1 MAIPAKKIIALSIT
15 SFCVLVIFLI
25 PRTSIGQLPIGD
37 ELSIG
42 EFSVFENIYILQSE
56 SQLKETDTFTI
67 PNPNSIWKL
76 RVLVGNINDT
86 TNLDHNDG
94 DSDDDDSNDDKDD
107 DDNKEKKKKTKNEKI
122 ASFKLKLNGRKVF
135 KSNQFNQEE
144 EVIEIPVTLLTTNTI
159 TVKIKGQPGSLAGLM
174 IIGKDNN
181 PPLLTIQEP
190 LDNDLLA
197 NALPTI
203 SGEYS
208 DDISGINSDS
218 FKILL
223 DNVDITTKTFVGI
236 DSFQFTPRMPISDGV
251 HTLSVGLE
259 DNSRN
264 QVQESISF
272 KIDATAPLVDI
283 IEPANLSVFNTTHLR
298 VKLSIDDQNI
308 DENSNV
314 TINGIPATLAGTTW
328 EAEVPISE
336 GTNNLVATAIDLANN
351 TAANSISVRRD
362 TAPPLIA
369 IESPRSGDQLV
380 SDKVSIAGTVNDII
394 PGSSINDDDVT
405 VTINGE
411 PAAVKNRTFF
421 LPNVLLVPGI
431 NTITARAVDR
441 AGNSSSTFV
450 QVTHEPDL
458 RGVRLIIVNGNAQ
471 QAEINSLL
479 PLPLSVKIQRKDGT
493 PEVGRP
499 VKFEVSRGDGVL
511 GDPSENLRNITVL
524 TDNSGTAQMEFTLGS
539 RTGEGFHRV
548 RVTTPGSL
556 TFAEFCATAKVRE
569 PINIAVVMPPA
580 NQSTINQALTH
591 PISVIVADNGS
602 NPVEGVPVTFKVD
615 LGGGNFNGQE
625 SIVIT
630 TNSDGIA
637 EAEWTLGPAVGVS
650 NNEASANFVNNA
662 GLPAVFI
669 VSGVSPGPIE
679 ETLVSGIVQDST
691 SKPIV
696 GAKAVIRGTNLEA
709 WTGSDGKFTITGVQ
723 PGGHHVGILGS
734 TANDPVNNIFY
745 PDIEYAIEAIS
756 GVDNKLD
763 QIVVLP
769 FLDQNN
775 AKLAGGNQDVILG
788 MANVS
793 GFSIKVHANSTFVR
807 DPNTGSLIQQP
818 IMLSSSQVKYDK
830 VPMVPPHGSTPLVVG
845 TIQPAGVMFDP
856 PAEVCYP
863 NTSGLAPGD
872 VADIFA
878 FHHDIGQFVSVGPG
892 TVSEDGSVVCSDPGF
907 GIVQSGWH
915 CTIRNQTPTA
925 NCANDC
931 SVDVSWGVKSPGDR
945 KGFKAPVVMCWH
957 IDKKFD
963 PELPPPEQEKAF
975 VLVRF
980 TPGGGANDSTPVWS
994 VDNPGIVEID
1004 GTPSNGNSVTIK
1016 SKSAGTTTL
1025 RSPIYRIP
1033 LPDPQED
1040 KTCQVLIE
1048 VKVAKVAFDINK
1060 LKIQNIILEEDENKD
1075 KSKCAMELYSVSAP
1089 PKKIDLSSFLTN
1101 DSIKDEI
1108 IFTVNNQQKG
1118 VGASELFITQGG
1130 VAAKGMIPF
1139 FIEAV
1144 HKDFINVLV
1153 DGKPICSDEM
1163 ILVAVPQS
1171 TKDEFDK
1178 WYSENA
1184 DLSWTKDLPAV
1195 YSKLGGEV
1203 GMFNDPEPPPE
1214 EGRCDLWGGFTQLD
1228 PEKNF
1233 IHPGASFDYRSNIV
1247 GDCYGHQATYNRFG
1261 ILIKNG
1267 LGAGSADKFNPFR
1280 CPLGHLE
1287 EDFIP
1292 YVLAAQLD
1300 GNPVKPT
1307 FFPDNL
1313 NRRLLHQGDYLNKY
1327 LEVRPFNPNGEILEP
1342 EDCGTGVSN

>member
-1 MAIPAKKIIALSIT
+1 
-15 SFCVLVIFLI
+15 
-25 PRTSIGQLPIGD
+25 
-37 ELSIG
+37 
-42 EFSVFENIYILQSE
+42 
-56 SQLKETDTFTI
+56 
-67 PNPNSIWKL
+67 
-76 RVLVGNINDT
+76 
-86 TNLDHNDG
+86 
-94 DSDDDDSNDDKDD
+94 
-107 DDNKEKKKKTKNEKI
+107 
-122 ASFKLKLNGRKVF
+122 
-135 KSNQFNQEE
+135 
-144 EVIEIPVTLLTTNTI
+144 
-159 TVKIKGQPGSLAGLM
+159 M

-1060 LKIQNIILEEDENKD
+1060 LKIQNLFVVEGNDKRKCGLEIFDTFGPD
-1075 KSKCAMELYSVSAP
+1075 YFF
-1089 PKKIDLSSFLTN
+1089 DLKYFLTN
-1101 DSIKDEI
+1101 DSERNNVIWFAGARRLDNSLLKISPKDIMAQANLATGILNVMKVFGIDAFHEQ
-1108 IFTVNNQQKG
+1108 FTEEVLEGNSNCLD
-1118 VGASELFITQGG
+1118 SMEL
-1130 VAAKGMIPF
+1130 VVIPKLVEDRF
-1139 FIEAV
+1139 NTWYERE
-1144 HKDFINVLV
+1144 KDDMDWIDELP
-1153 DGKPICSDEM
+1153 PI
-1163 ILVAVPQS
+1163 
-1171 TKDEFDK
+1171 
-1178 WYSENA
+1178 
-1184 DLSWTKDLPAV
+1184 
-1195 YSKLGGEV
+1195 YSKLKDV
-1203 GMFNDPEPPPE
+1203 KFDPEPAPE
-1214 EGRCDLWGGFTQLD
+1214 EGRCNKWTEELRDISIS
-1228 PEKNF
+1228 N
-1233 IHPGASFDYRSNIV
+1233 IHPEASFEMRTHPIDGSRH
-1247 GDCYGHQATYNRFG
+1247 GHQATYDEG
-1261 ILIKNG
+1261 GEVYGDEDGVK
-1267 LGAGSADKFNPFR
+1267 AGTADKVSPILTDPNTLIGHFDADFQPF
-1280 CPLGHLE
+1280 
-1287 EDFIP
+1287 
-1292 YVLAAQLD
+1292 VWAAQLD
-1300 GNPVKPT
+1300 ANPVKASKDLRDLT
-1307 FFPDNL
+1307 D
-1313 NRRLLHQGDYLNKY
+1313 RLMHEYGYLKQY
-1327 LEVRPFNPNGEILEP
+1327 IEVRPINPANKILEP
-1342 EDCGTGVSN
+1342 GCCQDEDGVITCDQ